1 MGTKKSV
8 RAILLLVPH
17 LEALELP
24 IGVERANLQK
34 PHAEYDISLSGTV
47 VPSASFLTPI
57 EFSRFPSIRKE
68 RRVNAVSLLCPQPS
82 HIALDR
88 ASAGRSAMAK
98 LAIIFD
104 ICNFLI
110 QNNLNC
116 CI

>member
-47 VPSASFLTPI
+47 VPD
-57 EFSRFPSIRKE
+57 
-68 RRVNAVSLLCPQPS
+68 RVYAYPPGIYRLPHS
-82 HIALDR
+82 
-88 ASAGRSAMAK
+88 
-98 LAIIFD
+98 
-104 ICNFLI
+104 
-110 QNNLNC
+110 
-116 CI
+116 